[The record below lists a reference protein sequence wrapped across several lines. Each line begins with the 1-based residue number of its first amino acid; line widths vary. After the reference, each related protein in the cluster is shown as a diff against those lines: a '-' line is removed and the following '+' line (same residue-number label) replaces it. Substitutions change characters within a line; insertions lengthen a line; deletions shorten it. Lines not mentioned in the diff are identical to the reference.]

1 MVPPIVQRVVYGNY
15 PPFDLQTVCEEV
27 LSRSR
32 RGKRC
37 SILCLSEGARP
48 KDGKQVVARVDPTSP
63 DPIRLGGIGQVVGTQ
78 IETACKIETRVTV
91 LGHVQRGGTP
101 LPEDRVL
108 ATRFGHAAVELL
120 MSGGSGRLVVLQ
132 RGAITDI
139 DLTSVAGK
147 QRLVPPDHPLIRVA
161 RDVGT
166 CFG

>member
-1 MVPPIVQRVVYGNY
+1 VILIPEI
-15 PPFDLQTVCEEV
+15 PFDLQTICEEV

-37 SILCLSEGARP
+37 SILCASEGARP

-63 DPIRLGGIGQVVGTQ
+63 DPIRLGGIGQVVGTH

-108 ATRFGHAAVELL
+108 ATRFGHAAIELL
-120 MSGGSGRLVVLQ
+120 MSGGGLGDQTAIIWDTQTWEPLQ
-132 RGAITDI
+132 QLRG
-139 DLTSVAGK
+139 K
-147 QRLVPPDHPLIRVA
+147 
-161 RDVGT
+161 
-166 CFG
+166 